1 MSKPPIL
8 ITGGAGYIGSYVN
21 KFIADKGYPTIV
33 LDNLEKGDPKTVVRG
48 EFIKG
53 DIRDTSKIKEIIE
66 KHKVQAILHF
76 AAYIDVG
83 ESVAHPIKYYENNV
97 AGTLSLLKAALAT
110 NLKSFIFS
118 STAAVYGIPS
128 APLVSENFPLQPINP
143 YGESKLMI
151 EKILKD
157 ISNSSDLKYIALR
170 YFNAAGADPDG
181 EIIVSQK
188 GRHNLIPKTLLSI
201 LEKSE
206 ICIYGTD
213 YDTPDGTCI
222 RDYIHLHDL
231 ATAHLLALEKLL
243 QGGNSSIYNLGNGS
257 GFSVKEVL
265 KKAEEVTGEKLRVK
279 AVGRRAGDPPFLTAD
294 SKKAK
299 SELGWNPIY
308 GSLEK
313 IISDSWKT
321 MNPLSVN

>member
-1 MSKPPIL
+1 MSKPAIL

-21 KFIADKGYPTIV
+21 KLIADKGYPTVV
-33 LDNLEKGDPKTVVRG
+33 LDNLERGDPKTVVRG
-48 EFIKG
+48 ELIKG
-53 DIRDTSKIKEIIE
+53 DIQDTAKVCEIIE

-76 AAYIDVG
+76 AAFIDVG
-83 ESVAHPIKYYENNV
+83 ESVSNPMKYYENNV
-97 AGTLSLLKAALAT
+97 AGTLSLLKAALAA
-110 NLKSFIFS
+110 NIKSFIFS
-118 STAAVYGIPS
+118 STAAVYGIPTD
-128 APLVSENFPLQPINP
+128 PLVSENFPLNPINP
-143 YGESKLMI
+143 YGESKLMV

-157 ISNSSDLKYIALR
+157 VSKSSGLKYTALR
-170 YFNAAGADPDG
+170 YFNAAGGDPDG

-206 ICIYGTD
+206 ISIYGTD

-243 QGGNSSIYNLGNGS
+243 QGGDSSIYNLGNGS

-279 AVGRRAGDPPFLTAD
+279 SIERRVGDPPFLVAD
-294 SKKAK
+294 AKKAK
-299 SELGWNPIY
+299 SELGWKPVY